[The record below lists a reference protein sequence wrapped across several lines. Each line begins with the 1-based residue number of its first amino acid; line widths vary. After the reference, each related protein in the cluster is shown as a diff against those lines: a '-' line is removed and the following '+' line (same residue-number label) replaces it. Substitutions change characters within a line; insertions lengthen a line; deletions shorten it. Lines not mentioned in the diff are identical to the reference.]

1 MSYFIGLIKGVI
13 SRNKE
18 KKEVV
23 CRPYF
28 FKYVGLGKD
37 YKFIKKNTPMDF
49 LQKVIDEEIPR
60 GKRGE
65 GELNFLDLLINES
78 TSGADIKKVNN
89 ILDKVDKLNN
99 EINSMFTKDIDRESR
114 YKYITLKRSNIINE
128 IKKLKV
134 NNKILI
140 CIFKRINNEK
150 KDKYNNLKKSGLLL
164 LNIIYNSHKE
174 DFIKILIEKKND
186 ILYLKEEK
194 NGDINIFDKNFIKIS

>member
-1 MSYFIGLIKGVI
+1 M
-13 SRNKE
+13 
-18 KKEVV
+18 V

-37 YKFIKKNTPMDF
+37 YKFVKKNTPMDF

-65 GELNFLDLLINES
+65 GELNFLDLLINEKIV
-78 TSGADIKKVNN
+78 GVNGGTVTN
-89 ILDKVDKLNN
+89 ILNKVDKLNN
-99 EINSMFTKDIDRESR
+99 EINSMFICDMDK
-114 YKYITLKRSNIINE
+114 KLRSECISIKKECIIKE

-140 CIFKRINNEK
+140 CIFKRINNDK

-164 LNIIYNSHKE
+164 LNIIFNSHKE

-194 NGDINIFDKNFIKIS
+194 NGDIKIYDKNFSKN